1 MKVAY
6 FDCQF
11 GAAGDMLVAA
21 LIDAGLPQDRWL
33 EQVSRIALPA
43 GSFAVRISPVT
54 RSTLAATKFDV
65 DITPVGLSLFDSSS
79 AQECEHGHDDYR
91 HVHDNHHHHGNH
103 DHDDHDHLHGEPGL
117 SHRTDD
123 QFARSRT
130 PLPQPHYNPSFDHT
144 HLAGH
149 GRTFVDVVRI
159 IDQSEI
165 SPRAKDLSRR
175 IFERMATAEA
185 KVHGVRVEQVH
196 FHEVGAIDAIVD
208 IVGFAIAYDI
218 MGIDRSDVS
227 RVPVGRGYVKTA
239 HGLLPVPAPAV
250 VNLMSDAAMAIS
262 ALELDYECLTPTGAA
277 ILAEIGTSFGKPMG
291 MERIVSSG
299 CGAGTKDPRALP
311 NVCRVFIGEVSA
323 DGKRFAAD
331 VVCVVE
337 ANVDD
342 MTPQA
347 IGTFIE
353 TCFLSGALDVSI
365 VPCTMK
371 KSRPGHLLTVLCK
384 PDLQKQIE
392 EVVLVNTTSLGV
404 RSYQCPRRIAERES
418 VSVQMKGGHEICV
431 KLARDTNENIVN
443 VQPEWDDCCRYARAL
458 GMPVKQAYMEAIT
471 AYYAAISQEASPA
484 DYFQRMDFNA

>member
-11 GAAGDMLVAA
+11 GAAGDMLIAA
-21 LIDAGLPQDRWL
+21 LIDAGLPFEQWA
-33 EQVSRIALPA
+33 EQVSRIALPVGA
-43 GSFAVRISPVT
+43 FALRISPVT
-54 RSTLAATKFDV
+54 RGTLAATKFDV
-65 DITPVGLSLFDSSS
+65 EITPAGLSFDEGRHL
-79 AQECEHGHDDYR
+79 QDEQHGGHDQYR
-91 HVHDNHHHHGNH
+91 YHHGEH
-103 DHDDHDHLHGEPGL
+103 DHSHGEHDHSHAEPGHL
-117 SHRTDD
+117 HRSDEHA
-123 QFARSRT
+123 ARSFS
-130 PLPQPHYNPSFDHT
+130 PLPQPDYNPSFDHT

-149 GRTFVDVVRI
+149 GRTLVDVVRI

-185 KVHGVRVEQVH
+185 KVHGARVDQVH
-196 FHEVGAIDAIVD
+196 FHEVGGIDAIVD

-218 MGIDRSDVS
+218 MGIGRSDVS
-227 RVPVGRGYVKTA
+227 RVPAGRGYVKTA

-250 VNLMSDAAMAIS
+250 VNLMSDAGMAIS

-277 ILAEIGTSFGKPMG
+277 ILAEICSSFGKPMA
-291 MERIVSSG
+291 MERIISSG
-299 CGAGTKDPRALP
+299 YGAGTKDPRTLP
-311 NVCRVFIGEVSA
+311 NVCRVLIGETSSA
-323 DGKRFAAD
+323 GKRFATD
-331 VVCVVE
+331 LVSVVE

-353 TCFLSGALDVSI
+353 TCFLRGALDVSI

-371 KSRPGHLLTVLCK
+371 KSRPGHLITVLCK

-404 RSYQCPRRIAERES
+404 RSYQCERRIAERES

-471 AYYAAISQEASPA
+471 AYYATISDVSEPA
-484 DYFQRMDFNA
+484 DQFQRMDFNA